1 VTPAPDSRPT
11 LPTGSGPTPPAGPSP
26 AGPPGAAAG
35 GPPWLSPGVA
45 LAAIVALVLAGVLA
59 AALHDALTPSPPA
72 SALSVVAD
80 SVHTVVLH
88 APPGRLTVTGEPAS
102 HLATPGRVTL
112 TGSLHWSG
120 PAAAVAA
127 RPRQSGHTLW
137 LSYRCAAG
145 SPCTGTLRLV
155 VPRGITFDLV
165 QPSGRVILAALAGPV
180 RIRARSVNVTA
191 SRLRSPD
198 LAAAIT
204 SGHLSASFD
213 DPPRRLAVTLLSAQ
227 ATVWLPARATYQ
239 LSQQVTAGYLHAAI
253 PQASAAAQTVTARI
267 DSGELELLPRPAA
280 R

>member
-1 VTPAPDSRPT
+1 MAVTPPPDSGP
-11 LPTGSGPTPPAGPSP
+11 PPPDSGPPPP
-26 AGPPGAAAG
+26 AGPPGTDAG
-35 GPPWLSPGVA
+35 GPPWRSPGVA
-45 LAAIVALVLAGVLA
+45 LAAVLALVVAGVLA
-59 AALHDALTPSPPA
+59 AALHAALQPSPPA
-72 SALSVVAD
+72 SGLSVVAD

-102 HLATPGRVTL
+102 HLTAPARVTL

-120 PAAAVAA
+120 PKAAIAA
-127 RPRQSGHTLW
+127 TPRQSGHTLW

-145 SPCTGTLRLV
+145 SSCTGVLRLT
-155 VPRGITFDLV
+155 VPQGITLELN
-165 QPSGRVILAALAGPV
+165 QPSGRVILSGLAGPL
-180 RIRARSVNVTA
+180 RITGRSVDVTA

-204 SGHLSASFD
+204 SGHLTATFD
-213 DPPRRLAVTLLSAQ
+213 APPRRLAITLLSAQ

-253 PQASAAAQTVTARI
+253 PQAGTAARTVTARI

-280 R
+280 RPDS